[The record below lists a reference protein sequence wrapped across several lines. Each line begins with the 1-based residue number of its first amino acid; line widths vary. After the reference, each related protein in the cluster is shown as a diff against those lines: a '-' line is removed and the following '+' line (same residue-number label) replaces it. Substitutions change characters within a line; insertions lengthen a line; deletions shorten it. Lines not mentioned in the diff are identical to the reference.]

1 MSSKKKSVSRK
12 RLYGVL
18 LPVGAGKTKLSN
30 FVHGKKGKKNV
41 IFIDVDTNL
50 KIDRGRNSIEYFPK
64 IKLMIEKTYRTYS
77 KYKIVVVSSNQQLLG
92 FLKIPAKNV
101 FTYVPEVYFFLKM
114 LTVRKLLNPPF
125 ADTELGEELE
135 TEVEQKAK
143 QHKTEDALSAT
154 RAAAE
159 EGIVPGGGVA
169 LLRSLSVL
177 NELKVEGDEKT
188 GVNILR
194 RAIEEPIRQI
204 AQNAGM
210 DGAVV
215 AEGVKKK
222 EGGSGFNAQ
231 TMEYQDLMQVGIVDP
246 TKVVRSA
253 LENAASA
260 ASMFLTTEAVVCDIP
275 EEKKGKGGIPSM
287 PEEY

>member
-135 TEVEQKAK
+135 TEVEQKALRK
-143 QHKTEDALSAT
+143 KESRGKSVSL
-154 RAAAE
+154 
-159 EGIVPGGGVA
+159 GVK
-169 LLRSLSVL
+169 REVTQSSL
-177 NELKVEGDEKT
+177 E
-188 GVNILR
+188 I
-194 RAIEEPIRQI
+194 IEE
-204 AQNAGM
+204 
-210 DGAVV
+210 D
-215 AEGVKKK
+215 
-222 EGGSGFNAQ
+222 
-231 TMEYQDLMQVGIVDP
+231 DIVDLYDQEMK
-246 TKVVRSA
+246 TITNSRT
-253 LENAASA
+253 
-260 ASMFLTTEAVVCDIP
+260 SMLKRKHTEYSSFEQLFGSVMTDVLKHH
-275 EEKKGKGGIPSM
+275 ET
-287 PEEY
+287 